1 MNLFTIGKTKD
12 GRTTVT
18 FSNSPDAITAVRPVL
33 EQLFALSI
41 GALPAPPKTEQLR
54 LSAPVLRLASAT
66 TDPTTTTDVR
76 AAKRGRGRRAPRP
89 NAAVL
94 AEKRVER
101 KLAKMNDVE
110 RRLFQQRLDITRAVD
125 GLVREYYGE
134 DSKHLSSYIYADL
147 YSDFFKEKGYAPA
160 KEAKF
165 REIGE
170 YQPSKLNTLLIDG
183 KGSEFL
189 AFIDRKRQQFKRG

>member
-41 GALPAPPKTEQLR
+41 GALPGPPKTEQLR
-54 LSAPVLRLASAT
+54 LSAPVLQLANAT
-66 TDPTTTTDVR
+66 TASTTTTDAR
-76 AAKRGRGRRAPRP
+76 AAKRGRRSTRP
-89 NAAVL
+89 N
-94 AEKRVER
+94 EKRVER

-110 RRLFQQRLDITRAVD
+110 RRLYQQRLDITRAVD
-125 GLVREYYGE
+125 GFVREYYGE

-189 AFIDRKRQQFKRG
+189 AFIDRKRQQLKRRDV